1 MVTASLVRR
10 RSRMLIALL
19 AVAIGATILSGLM
32 TIYFD
37 VPRQMGVQ
45 MRNYGANM
53 IFAPTGEQYTRQD
66 LEQGLAALDQDALVG
81 ATAYRYETV
90 RIHEQPLM
98 AAGIDMESAA
108 KTSPYWSLDGE
119 WPSVSRQMIVGK
131 NVAENL
137 NLAVGDMVTI
147 NYTPNSATAEGAAEE
162 TETAE
167 AETADEET
175 ADEETAD
182 EEAEEE
188 IVLDQWIDCKVTAIL
203 NTGGSEED
211 YVYISMEDMEEL
223 TGITDVINLS
233 EISISGNAEQLKAYT
248 EAVNEQVP
256 AVRAELIKRVTA
268 SETSVLS
275 KLQALVLLV
284 TVIVLALTMICVATT
299 MTAVVT
305 ERRKEIGLRKAIG
318 ASDSSIIREFMGESI
333 LLGALGGIL
342 GAVIGFVFAQVVSVN
357 VFGSSISF
365 RPMLA
370 LITLVVS
377 IVITALTCI
386 LPIRSAT
393 KVDPALVL
401 KGE

>member
-1 MVTASLVRR
+1 
-10 RSRMLIALL
+10 
-19 AVAIGATILSGLM
+19 
-32 TIYFD
+32 
-37 VPRQMGVQ
+37 
-45 MRNYGANM
+45 
-53 IFAPTGEQYTRQD
+53 
-66 LEQGLAALDQDALVG
+66 
-81 ATAYRYETV
+81 
-90 RIHEQPLM
+90 
-98 AAGIDMESAA
+98 
-108 KTSPYWSLDGE
+108 
-119 WPSVSRQMIVGK
+119 
-131 NVAENL
+131 
-137 NLAVGDMVTI
+137 
-147 NYTPNSATAEGAAEE
+147 
-162 TETAE
+162 
-167 AETADEET
+167 
-175 ADEETAD
+175 
-182 EEAEEE
+182 
-188 IVLDQWIDCKVTAIL
+188 VTAIL

-211 YVYISMEDMEEL
+211 YVYISMKDMEEL
-223 TGITDVINLS
+223 TEIPDVINLA

-365 RPMLA
+365 RPLLA

>member
-1 MVTASLVRR
+1 MTKRKMFYRMVTASLMRR

-37 VPRQMGVQ
+37 VPRQMGTQ

-53 IFAPTGEQYTRQD
+53 IFAPAQERFTPEEM
-66 LEQGLAALDQDALVG
+66 EQGLRYFPEENLVG
-81 ATAYRYETV
+81 ATAYRYESV

-119 WPSVSRQMIVGK
+119 WPAVSRQMIVGK
-131 NVAENL
+131 NIAENL
-137 NLAVGDMVTI
+137 NLSVGDQVTI
-147 NYTPNSATAEGAAEE
+147 NYTPEAAE
-162 TETAE
+162 A
-167 AETADEET
+167 ADP
-175 ADEETAD
+175 D
-182 EEAEEE
+182 AEEE
-188 IVLDQWIDCKVTAIL
+188 EVVLDNWIDCKVTAIL

-211 YVYISMEDMEEL
+211 YVYLFMEDLEEL
-223 TGITDVINLS
+223 TGYGGVLDLA
-233 EISISGNAEQLKAYT
+233 EISVSANADQLKTYT
-248 EAVNEQVP
+248 ETIGQEVP
-256 AVRAELIKRVTA
+256 SIRAELIKRVTA

-284 TVIVLALTMICVATT
+284 TIIVLALTMICVATT

-318 ASDSSIIREFMGESI
+318 ASDGSIMREFMGESI
-333 LLGALGGIL
+333 LLGACGGIL
-342 GAVIGFVFAQVVSVN
+342 GAIIGFVFAQIVSVN

-365 RPMLA
+365 RPLLA

-377 IVITALTCI
+377 IVITAATCI
-386 LPIRSAT
+386 LPIKSAT